1 MEQRYL
7 LDTNVVLD
15 FMGNKLPTK
24 ARNLLSEIIDTEI
37 NLSVIS
43 KIELLGFSKVE
54 QDLVSFVDYAN
65 VLMIDGNIVDK
76 TIEIRKIYRIKL
88 PDAIIA
94 ATALIHNMTL
104 LTRNIRDFES
114 IKGLTVSNLWE
125 ETSWLDFA

>member
-88 PDAIIA
+88 PDAVIA

-104 LTRNIRDFES
+104 LTRNIKDFKS

-125 ETSWLDFA
+125 ETP